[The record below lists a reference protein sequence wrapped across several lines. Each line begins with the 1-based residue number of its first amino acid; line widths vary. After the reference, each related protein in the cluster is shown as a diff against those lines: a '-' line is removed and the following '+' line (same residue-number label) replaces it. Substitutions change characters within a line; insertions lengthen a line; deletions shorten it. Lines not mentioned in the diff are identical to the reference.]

1 MNLIYLNLLNQI
13 NTQVEEVEINNNF
26 YQNNN
31 YSNVNNNNLLELP
44 APSSPGLRRWQRYYF
59 VQFFFE
65 NICFPTQVV
74 AKCCWPELPL
84 PTDAKE
90 VSEWIDAASS
100 CTCYCAMCWI
110 VTSNQKRICPCM
122 WWGRCTGTWQCRA
135 PLFKPTDLIRLKQAP
150 FTEQPE
156 TTTTNVTVK

>member
-59 VQFFFE
+59 VQFFLKIFVFQLRWSR
-65 NICFPTQVV
+65 NVV
-74 AKCCWPELPL
+74 GLNCLFL
-84 PTDAKE
+84 PTPRK
-90 VSEWIDAASS
+90 
-100 CTCYCAMCWI
+100 
-110 VTSNQKRICPCM
+110 
-122 WWGRCTGTWQCRA
+122 
-135 PLFKPTDLIRLKQAP
+135 
-150 FTEQPE
+150 
-156 TTTTNVTVK
+156 

>member
-1 MNLIYLNLLNQI
+1 MNFIHRSKRWRSTTTSTRTTTTAMSTTTTCLSCLLPLAPAWDVGRGTI
-13 NTQVEEVEINNNF
+13 LYNF
-26 YQNNN
+26 
-31 YSNVNNNNLLELP
+31 
-44 APSSPGLRRWQRYYF
+44 F
-59 VQFFFE
+59 VE
-65 NICFPTQVV
+65 NICFPTQMV